1 MSGDSLIVGL
11 NRVHHRENSLAD
23 GTGNNRIV
31 SDNPRG
37 LKGSTQYSVET
48 HKDHRH
54 NRTSHLSGNATSRE
68 LTRNRR
74 VGQSERGPHE
84 SFSLV
89 SPYSLLSGPGY
100 PNLG

>member
-37 LKGSTQYSVET
+37 LNGSTQHSAET
-48 HKDHRH
+48 RRDHRH
-54 NRTSHLSGNATSRE
+54 NRTSHLSGYVTYQE
-68 LTRNRR
+68 LP
-74 VGQSERGPHE
+74 EI
-84 SFSLV
+84 FSGKLPYVQEVVWV
-89 SPYSLLSGPGY
+89 SPLAINETRYRIWK
-100 PNLG
+100 